1 MTKNMVD
8 FVAIDVH
15 ENLNPLA
22 VFAIVLFTHFSISDL
37 FADDTDA
44 DLGIG
49 ALCSRL
55 CNRLFRLLCLGA
67 RNRALLTVGTTRFP

>member
-22 VFAIVLFTHFSISDL
+22 VFAVVLFTHFSISVL
-37 FADDTDA
+37 VYLLMMRMPTLELVRFAVVFATA
-44 DLGIG
+44 FFVGFVSVLG
-49 ALCSRL
+49 
-55 CNRLFRLLCLGA
+55 
-67 RNRALLTVGTTRFP
+67 TVRF